1 MKDIDEEVDTDED
14 EKGKNADEGAEGK
27 EDEGE
32 DDYTEDRWIPNF
44 LFVFFFFFNFL

>member
-14 EKGKNADEGAEGK
+14 EKGKDVDEGAEGK

-32 DDYTEDRWIPNF
+32 DDQHRRPMDSKFLICF
-44 LFVFFFFFNFL
+44 LFLF